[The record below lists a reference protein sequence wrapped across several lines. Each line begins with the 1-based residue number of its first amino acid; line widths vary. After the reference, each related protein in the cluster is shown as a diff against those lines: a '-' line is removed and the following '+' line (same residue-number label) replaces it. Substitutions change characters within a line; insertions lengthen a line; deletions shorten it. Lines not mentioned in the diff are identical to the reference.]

1 MSRYNFTVT
10 KALRERRMLAKQVG
24 PSWDKGYIPKLRV
37 AKDCVHVAAG
47 PKLIAYSLDPL
58 ASESPRNQDIVQRT
72 VAAEKTI
79 WTPGIPSLRHRSAH
93 QNAYP
98 QLRRT
103 NAHLDGRRVTSYS
116 PLEDITGFYQLSNGQ
131 VVTGNVGGVI
141 QRQRFSAATGL
152 GDISQTAEST
162 ALYQHPFM
170 QQIVEISGDSTSTGG
185 TAILSA
191 TKDGLASL
199 YHAESPWT
207 QPSTIDVGTRLW
219 TAHLSLSASQPFAAF
234 GGSGNASQALRV
246 FPVMPSGIFANSS
259 AKEQDHVA
267 FGGSQRGRS
276 AVYGIATPPN
286 DMTMSFSNNPGSI
299 VLSAWYDSFARI
311 YDLRTTNLAT
321 GNAIPV
327 AEMQDPW
334 SHEALYCCDFVGPGQ
349 VVAGSAR
356 HGMLHI
362 WDPRMV
368 KKATSRAEITTV
380 NDGSLDT
387 SVQDPHETTVLS
399 RHQGGWTV
407 YTPGQPDSPVYD
419 VKGEGGR
426 IWGVTNRRT
435 FVLAFDTLGAS
446 PSDSQARGWDIV
458 PPYLESCKHP
468 RNGHSQNG
476 HWQGQGRS
484 VGRNGDAEERS
495 RDYATCYEHADKS
508 LNPFYS
514 LGANRPNLLSSR
526 LRNR

>member
-1 MSRYNFTVT
+1 MS
-10 KALRERRMLAKQVG
+10 
-24 PSWDKGYIPKLRV
+24 PYIPKLQIS
-37 AKDCVHVAAG
+37 KDCVLVAAG
-47 PKLIAYSLDPL
+47 PKLIKYSLKPH
-58 ASESPRNQDIVQRT
+58 ATESSGNEHVVQRIVT
-72 VAAEKTI
+72 GEKTI

-93 QNAYP
+93 QSVYP

-103 NAHLDGRRVTSYS
+103 NARLDGRRMTSYS

-131 VVTGNVGGVI
+131 VITGNVGGI
-141 QRQRFSAATGL
+141 LQRQRLPKNSP
-152 GDISQTAEST
+152 SPSKSPQVAEST

-170 QQIVEISGDSTSTGG
+170 QQIVEVSCDLTNTGG

-199 YHAESPWT
+199 YHAESPWIR
-207 QPSTIDVGTRLW
+207 PSTIDVGTRLW

-234 GGSGNASQALRV
+234 GGSGNTSQALRIY
-246 FPVMPSGIFANSS
+246 PVRPSGIFAPSP
-259 AKEQDHVA
+259 AKEHDHVA

-286 DMTMSFSNNPGSI
+286 DMTMSYSNNPGSI

-321 GNAIPV
+321 GKATPV
-327 AEMQDPW
+327 VEMQDPW
-334 SHEALYCCDFVGPGQ
+334 SHEALYCCDFVGPGN

-362 WDPRMV
+362 WDPRMLRFAASRDETVIV
-368 KKATSRAEITTV
+368 KGV
-380 NDGSLDT
+380 GSWDI
-387 SVQDPHETTVLS
+387 SVQDPHESAVL
-399 RHQGGWTV
+399 RKHQGGWTV

-446 PSDSQARGWDIV
+446 PSDRKAHGWDIV
-458 PPYLESCKHP
+458 PPHLGPQIQS
-468 RNGHSQNG
+468 RNVHNGQRQGH
-476 HWQGQGRS
+476 GRS
-484 VGRNGDAEERS
+484 GAWNGDVDEGS
-495 RDYATCYEHADKS
+495 RDYATCYEHADTS

-514 LGANRPNLLSSR
+514 LGANRPNLLS
-526 LRNR
+526 LRAQNR